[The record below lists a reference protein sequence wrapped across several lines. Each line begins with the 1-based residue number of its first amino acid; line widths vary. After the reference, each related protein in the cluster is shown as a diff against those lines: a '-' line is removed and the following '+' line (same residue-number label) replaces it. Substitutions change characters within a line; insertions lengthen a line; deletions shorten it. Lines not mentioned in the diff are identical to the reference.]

1 MFNFKIMIPLIIYV
15 LGEPGQVGPMGIE
28 GRKGPTGLP
37 GPVRIGAILSKLVSY
52 KMLSFI
58 TY

>member
-1 MFNFKIMIPLIIYV
+1 MYV

-37 GPVRIGAILSKLVSY
+37 GPVRIGVILFKLESY
-52 KMLSFI
+52 KILSFI